1 MKVVRVL
8 LGMLVGGSVATAV
21 QAQETATTTVGQI
34 SEQLEQMSALATGG
48 MFLIGI
54 FLAVMAMFQFKAH
67 SENPS
72 EHPIAGALVK
82 AVLASIMLGSA
93 TLIPALIEETNTT
106 ETGIVQAK
114 NTTPAQSQDE
124 ETDER
129 TFKTGRDPGKKK
141 TGF

>member
-8 LGMLVGGSVATAV
+8 LGILVGGSVATAV

-48 MFLIGI
+48 MFLVGI
-54 FLAVMAMFQFKAH
+54 FLAVMAIMAMFQFKAH

-72 EHPIAGALVK
+72 EHPVAGALVK
-82 AVLASIMLGSA
+82 AVLASIMFGSA

-124 ETDER
+124 R